1 VLDSHR
7 VGHTTMDDVARRAKV
22 SRSLVSLVMRGSPK
36 VSEERRRRVLD
47 AARALGYS
55 PNAMARGLASR
66 QSGIIAVLLNDLHN
80 PFFAEIFDGLLLRA
94 DADGYQLLL
103 GAGGAKR
110 FTEQAA
116 LDSFFQFRPDGIVLV
131 SPRLPAAAIATMAR
145 SAPVVVVGRV
155 VKAPGVDVVV
165 TDEAVGA
172 GLVVGH
178 LAGLG
183 HQRIV
188 HFAGGQGAGASA
200 RRRAFVKEMQRVGLG
215 DRIDVIA
222 GDFTEQ
228 SGVECATALLRR
240 RSRLPTAIYAA
251 NDLAAIG
258 AIDTLGKA
266 GHEVPADI
274 SVIGFDNTFFSHLR
288 HVSLTT
294 IDQPR
299 LEMGRLAMS
308 LLTDRIGGVRRAEEV
323 HLVTPTLVVRESTGP
338 PPVS

>member
-1 VLDSHR
+1 
-7 VGHTTMDDVARRAKV
+7 MDDVARRAKV
-22 SRSLVSLVMRGSPK
+22 SRSLVSLVMRGSTK
-36 VSEERRRRVLD
+36 VSDERRRRVLD
-47 AARALGYS
+47 AAHALGYS

-80 PFFAEIFDGLLLRA
+80 PFFAEIFDGLRLRA
-94 DADGYQLLL
+94 EADGYQLLL

-116 LDSFFQFRPDGIVLV
+116 LDSFLQFRPDGIVLV
-131 SPRLPAAAIATMAR
+131 SPRLPSAAIATMAHA
-145 SAPVVVVGRV
+145 APVVVVGRV
-155 VKAPGVDVVV
+155 VKARGVDIVV

-178 LAGLG
+178 LTALG
-183 HQRIV
+183 HRRIV
-188 HFAGGQGAGASA
+188 HFDGGQGAGASA
-200 RRRAFVKEMQRVGLG
+200 RRRAFVKEIQRVGLSDTTDIIG
-215 DRIDVIA
+215 

-228 SGVECATALLRR
+228 SGVECATTLLRR
-240 RSRLPTAIYAA
+240 RGRLPTAIFAA

-266 GHEVPADI
+266 GHEVPSDV
-274 SVIGFDNTFFSHLR
+274 SVMGFDNTFFSHLR

-294 IDQPR
+294 VDQPR

-308 LLTDRIGGVRRAEEV
+308 LVMDRIGGSRRGDEV

-338 PPVS
+338 PSPR